1 MKISSNNKPDKP
13 KIRVSAG
20 AKKAEERY
28 DKMGTPEEKRERYYK
43 VKVKATDPGARAGKA
58 SSVKVKQ
65 ITKEKAD
72 KLKDKQVRRDAD
84 NPGQLAQTIKK
95 ETGASEVQRYKATKI
110 SSGKSNLTVGGKITK
125 ALGGNPSQHQ
135 EKATSGKHSYVAVKP
150 AKPDEIKTIKPKS
163 PTPPVKNP
171 DLPRMPVVPDKMTG
185 EKEEIPLNGG
195 GQRVK
200 KGISSKGNVV
210 IKANNLPF
218 KSTAT
223 KKYKYTVTLANGTK
237 KEVDK
242 DDPRFKKLFE

>member
-1 MKISSNNKPDKP
+1 
-13 KIRVSAG
+13 
-20 AKKAEERY
+20 
-28 DKMGTPEEKRERYYK
+28 MGTPEEKRERYYK

-72 KLKDKQVRRDAD
+72 KLKDRQVRRDAD

-135 EKATSGKHSYVAVKP
+135 EKATAGKHSYVAVKP
-150 AKPDEIKTIKPKS
+150 AKPDEIKTIKPIEPK
-163 PTPPVKNP
+163 VKNP
-171 DLPRMPVVPDKMTG
+171 DLPRMPVEPYKMTG

-210 IKANNLPF
+210 IKANNSSSKP
-218 KSTAT
+218 STA
-223 KKYKYTVTLANGTK
+223 KKFKYTVTLNDGTK
-237 KEVDK
+237 KQVDK
-242 DDPRFKKLFE
+242 DDPRFKKLFQ